1 MENENPYDA
10 PSAPV
15 DDVAPARREI
25 VTAGRWRRL
34 FNLLIDYV
42 CVMLFGMVF
51 GFVLGLALVF
61 SGADAALDWLEQ
73 PSKARDYGMGIVVVF
88 LYYVPMEAVFGFTVG
103 KLVTGTRVVDES
115 GLPPS
120 WKQAIGRTLCRF
132 IPFEAFSVLFSTDGK
147 VRGWHD
153 RLAGTYVVRTR

>member
-1 MENENPYDA
+1 
-10 PSAPV
+10 
-15 DDVAPARREI
+15 
-25 VTAGRWRRL
+25 
-34 FNLLIDYV
+34 
-42 CVMLFGMVF
+42 MLFGMVF
-51 GFVLGLALVF
+51 GFVLGLALVL
-61 SGADAALDWLEQ
+61 SGGDAALDWLEQ

-120 WKQAIGRTLCRF
+120 WRQVIGRTLCRF

-153 RLAGTYVVRTR
+153 RLAGTYVVSIR